1 MDLEG
6 NVMKKIIHILFC
18 FAIVLSAQEC
28 RTQKLQTD
36 RYPAV
41 AGQFYPA
48 AANELASTLDD
59 LFKKA
64 APRKIQGDVIALIV
78 PHAGY
83 VFSGSVAASGFNQLD
98 PVKKYENVFLLGSSH
113 RIAFEGASVYA
124 SGDFITPLGTVKVN
138 KSITADLV
146 HKYNFFSDRT
156 DAHMQ
161 EHSLEVQLPF
171 LQNKLGA
178 GFQLVPIVIGT
189 QSPEVCKKIADAL
202 RPYLQS
208 KNLFVISTD
217 FSHYPPY
224 DDAVKVDKATADAI
238 ISNSPEELLR
248 ILGKNEERN
257 IPNLA
262 TSLCGWTSVLT
273 LLNMTQYASD
283 VSMDIIRYMN
293 SGDSEHGEK
302 LRVVGYYAIAVS
314 SQREKSTTS
323 YELRAEDKKELLAIA
338 RKTVN
343 MYVRERKIPEID
355 STKLLKSLRRHAG
368 AFVTLHKGGDL
379 RGCIGRFDATEPLFA
394 VVQKMAVAASTE
406 DYRFPPV
413 TSKEINDIEIE
424 ISVLSPMMRI
434 TSPDEI
440 ELGKHGIYIRKGN
453 RSGTFLPQVATET
466 GWTKEEF
473 LGHCAQ
479 DKAGIGWDGWKDA
492 ELYIY
497 EAYVFGEK

>member
-1 MDLEG
+1 
-6 NVMKKIIHILFC
+6 MKRIIHVLLC

-36 RYPAV
+36 RHPAV
-41 AGQFYPA
+41 AGQLYPA
-48 AANELASTLDD
+48 AANELTSTLND

-64 APRKIQGDVIALIV
+64 EPRKIQGEIIALIV

-83 VFSGSVAASGFNQLD
+83 VFSGSVAASGFNQLN

-124 SGDFITPLGTVKVN
+124 TGDFVTPLGTVKVN
-138 KSITADLV
+138 KSIAADLV
-146 HKYNFFSDRT
+146 SKYNFFSDRT

-208 KNLFVISTD
+208 ENLFVISSD

-224 DDAVKVDKATADAI
+224 DNAVKVDKATADAI
-238 ISNSPEELLR
+238 VSNSPEELLR
-248 ILGKNEERN
+248 ILSKNEEKG

-273 LLNMTQYASD
+273 LLNMTRNNPD
-283 VSMDIIRYMN
+283 VSIDIIRYMN
-293 SGDSEHGEK
+293 SGDSEYGEK
-302 LRVVGYYAIAVS
+302 SRVVGYYAIAVS
-314 SQREKSTTS
+314 LQRESSKSS
-323 YELRAEDKKELLAIA
+323 FELRPEDKRELLAIA

-343 MYVRERKIPEID
+343 MYVKDRKIPEID
-355 STKLLKSLRRHAG
+355 SSRLSESLRRHAG
-368 AFVTLHKGGDL
+368 AFVTLHKGGNL

-413 TSKEINDIEIE
+413 MQKEINDIEIE
-424 ISVLSPMMRI
+424 ISVLSPMQKI
-434 TSPDEI
+434 SSPDEI

-479 DKAGIGWDGWKDA
+479 DKARIGWDGWKDA

>member
-1 MDLEG
+1 
-6 NVMKKIIHILFC
+6 
-18 FAIVLSAQEC
+18 
-28 RTQKLQTD
+28 
-36 RYPAV
+36 
-41 AGQFYPA
+41 
-48 AANELASTLDD
+48 
-59 LFKKA
+59 
-64 APRKIQGDVIALIV
+64 
-78 PHAGY
+78 
-83 VFSGSVAASGFNQLD
+83 
-98 PVKKYENVFLLGSSH
+98 
-113 RIAFEGASVYA
+113 
-124 SGDFITPLGTVKVN
+124 
-138 KSITADLV
+138 
-146 HKYNFFSDRT
+146 
-156 DAHMQ
+156 
-161 EHSLEVQLPF
+161 
-171 LQNKLGA
+171 
-178 GFQLVPIVIGT
+178 
-189 QSPEVCKKIADAL
+189 
-202 RPYLQS
+202 LQS

-273 LLNMTQYASD
+273 LLNMTQYASA

-355 STKLLKSLRRHAG
+355 SNKLLKSLRRHAG
-368 AFVTLHKGGDL
+368 AFVTLHKSGDL